1 MYRPARNSICA
12 LVALTACA
20 CGRSGSNSGPSSG
33 PGAGSASGGAGSGPR
48 AGAAAAGALTPIT
61 VAAISILD
69 VAPLYL
75 ARAEGMFAAEGLD
88 VTVQSTQGGA
98 ESVPGVVSGQYQIA
112 FANLITVLLAY
123 GKGLPLKLVAA
134 GDYSSGKPE
143 DFSAVVVPGASRL
156 QTMKDLEGKT
166 LAVNQLNNIG
176 GITVRAAMRK
186 AGGDPDRL
194 TMIEAR
200 FPDMPAAL
208 GQNRIDAAW
217 VVEPFLTVARNQGAR
232 VISWN
237 FAEPAPDLMVGAYIT
252 TAEYARSHADV
263 VKHFAAAIDKALVYA
278 SEHPDAARA
287 ILLTYTRIEKPIT
300 LALNLPVWKPQL
312 SRASLVLL
320 ADLLV
325 RDKLL
330 PGAPNLD
337 ALLP

>member
-1 MYRPARNSICA
+1 MYRPARNWICA
-12 LVALTACA
+12 FVALAATA
-20 CGRSGSNSGPSSG
+20 CGRSGPSSG
-33 PGAGSASGGAGSGPR
+33 SGSTSGSDPR
-48 AGAAAAGALTPIT
+48 AGGSAGGALTPIT
-61 VAAISILD
+61 VAAISIVD

-75 ARAEGMFAAEGLD
+75 ARAQGMFAAEGLE

-112 FANLITVLLAY
+112 FANVVTVLLAS
-123 GKGLPLKLVAA
+123 GKGLPLKLIAA
-134 GDYSSGKPE
+134 GDFSTGKPE
-143 DFSAVVVPGASRL
+143 DFSAVVVSKTSQL
-156 QTMKDLEGKT
+156 QSIKDLEGKT

-194 TMIEAR
+194 KMIEAR

-208 GQNRIDAAW
+208 GQGQIDAAW

-232 VISWN
+232 VIAWN
-237 FAEPAPDLMVGAYIT
+237 FADPAPDLMVGAYMT
-252 TAEYARSHADV
+252 TADYARSHADV

-287 ILLTYTRIEKPIT
+287 ILLTYTRIEKPVA
-300 LALNLPVWKPQL
+300 LALNLPVWKPQI
-312 SRASLVLL
+312 SRASLTLL

-330 PGAPNLD
+330 PSAPNVD

>member
-1 MYRPARNSICA
+1 MHRPARNWICA
-12 LVALTACA
+12 LVALTAC
-20 CGRSGSNSGPSSG
+20 GRSGPS
-33 PGAGSASGGAGSGPR
+33 PGGAGSDPR
-48 AGAAAAGALTPIT
+48 ATGSAGGAPTPIT
-61 VAAISILD
+61 VAAISIVD

-75 ARAEGMFAAEGLD
+75 ARAQGLFAAEGLD

-112 FANLITVLLAY
+112 FANVITILLAY

-134 GDYSSGKPE
+134 GDFSTGKPE
-143 DFSAVVVPGASRL
+143 DFSAVVVPKTSQL

-166 LAVNQLNNIG
+166 LAVNQLDNIG

-232 VISWN
+232 VIAWN
-237 FAEPAPDLMVGAYIT
+237 FADPAPDLMVGAYIT
-252 TAEYARSHADV
+252 TADYARSHTDV

-287 ILLTYTRIEKPIT
+287 ILLTYTRIEKPVAQ
-300 LALNLPVWKPQL
+300 ALNLPVWKPQI
-312 SRASLVLL
+312 SRASLTLL
-320 ADLLV
+320 ADLLL

-330 PGAPNLD
+330 PSAPDVD